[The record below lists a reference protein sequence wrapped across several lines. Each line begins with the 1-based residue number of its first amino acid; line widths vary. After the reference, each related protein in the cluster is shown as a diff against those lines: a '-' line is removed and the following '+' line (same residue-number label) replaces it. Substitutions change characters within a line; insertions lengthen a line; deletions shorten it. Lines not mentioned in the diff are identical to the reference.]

1 MVEKPV
7 IVQIIA
13 VTVDY
18 NFAMTIT
25 GVTRSLNLILS

>member
-1 MVEKPV
+1 MVEYSG
-7 IVQIIA
+7 IALIIA